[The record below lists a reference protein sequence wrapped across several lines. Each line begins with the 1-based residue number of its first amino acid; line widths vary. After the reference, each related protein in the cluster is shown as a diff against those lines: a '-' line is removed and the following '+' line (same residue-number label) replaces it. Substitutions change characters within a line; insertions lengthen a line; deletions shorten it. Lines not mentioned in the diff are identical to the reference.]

1 MAQFEGAILA
11 GELEIV
17 DALFAAF
24 AAVHDANVSA
34 SYDWPIGIAST
45 MAAAAIELGDPS
57 AEMWIEHAEQAAA
70 RAGSVLEQALLHV
83 HRARNAFMT
92 GGGGQDEL
100 DQSRLA
106 LETLDGLG
114 APLLARLHRERLTSV
129 AGRVGMPS
137 GRIRTVM
144 FTDIV
149 DSTRLMASAGN
160 AGVGGDPR
168 RASPH
173 RSRCGRKVRGLDHDL
188 DRRRVLLVVR
198 ESQRCRRSGESAPP
212 SHRARLPGVAGGVVA
227 VRVGLASGS
236 VFDLG
241 GDASGLAV
249 AEAARVMATATT
261 GQTHVSQ
268 SVIDHGLDI
277 QVGRSL
283 GMHSLKGLPTPIEVF
298 ELAQQPAT

>member
-1 MAQFEGAILA
+1 MHE
-11 GELEIV
+11 
-17 DALFAAF
+17 
-24 AAVHDANVSA
+24 ANVSA

-45 MAAAAIELGDPS
+45 MAAAAIELGDPTV
-57 AEMWIEHAEQAAA
+57 EMWIEHAEQAAA

-100 DQSRLA
+100 DQSRIA

-160 AGVGGDPR
+160 AAWAVILGEHHRIVRAVVGRFGGSIMTSTGDGFSSWFENPSDAVAAAKALHQAIEH
-168 RASPH
+168 AS
-173 RSRCGRKVRGLDHDL
+173 L
-188 DRRRVLLVVR
+188 
-198 ESQRCRRSGESAPP
+198 
-212 SHRARLPGVAGGVVA
+212 GVAGGVVA

-283 GMHSLKGLPTPIEVF
+283 GMHSLKGLPKPIEVF